1 MAPADKY
8 TAVGQLFG
16 VGTVKGEGAHLDR
29 GDQERP
35 PVGRKGDEGRDA
47 GMVILAQQAGQLLAA
62 DGVGVVE
69 EDDGT
74 FADAVVAV
82 VGDCSGLV
90 PGFAAVVG
98 AGENDGELLGV
109 AAHDVG
115 DYAQTSIRQIENAIG
130 LEAHDVGFLGFRPGF
145 AVVVAPV

>member
-1 MAPADKY
+1 MAPADED
-8 TAVGQLFG
+8 TAVGQLLA
-16 VGTVKGEGAHLDR
+16 VGTVEGEGAHLER
-29 GDQERP
+29 GP
-35 PVGRKGDEGRDA
+35 GATAVGRKGDEGRDA

-82 VGDCSGLV
+82 VGDSSGLV

-98 AGENDGELLGV
+98 AGKNDGELLGI

-115 DYAQTSIRQIENAIG
+115 GDAQSAVRQIEDAIRF
-130 LEAHDVGFLGFRPGF
+130 ESHDVGLLGFSPGI
-145 AVVVAPV
+145 AVVAAPV